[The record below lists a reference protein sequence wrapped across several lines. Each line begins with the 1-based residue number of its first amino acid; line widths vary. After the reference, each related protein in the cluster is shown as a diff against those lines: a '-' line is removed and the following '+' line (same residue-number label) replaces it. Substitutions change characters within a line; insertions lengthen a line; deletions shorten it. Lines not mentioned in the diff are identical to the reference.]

1 MPFLTALGNKVS
13 VTELQMY
20 QKVSSLEGQGTIGG
34 GPEDTFGDEE
44 ALHSVWKK
52 TKGV

>member
-1 MPFLTALGNKVS
+1 
-13 VTELQMY
+13 MY

-52 TKGV
+52 TKGVWPSSHPGENL